1 MLDTSQTSKDRMGM
15 LNNNLTEVLNNS
27 KTTPLETIAVLK
39 LFLTRLERSF
49 EVSVMPKRIEGKK

>member
-1 MLDTSQTSKDRMGM
+1 MGM